1 MEKQSCKK
9 GIDSTFVS
17 ALYYSIN
24 KAIYDVIGEGGKVL
38 GRRSSY
44 EMIKMLKDLGY
55 LKENMSNE
63 EIEDLFVNVFGLS
76 EGLGIHEDDKMVV
89 FDVIK
94 PTLDLFLK
102 RLMEENLKPYVCPFM
117 YLLSEIYGYSNG
129 CRLML
134 SDVIPESEEMVKLV
148 FKKI

>member
-1 MEKQSCKK
+1 MEKQTCKK

-38 GRRSSY
+38 GRRASY

-63 EIEDLFVNVFGLS
+63 EIEEL
-76 EGLGIHEDDKMVV
+76 
-89 FDVIK
+89 
-94 PTLDLFLK
+94 
-102 RLMEENLKPYVCPFM
+102 VCQCFW
-117 YLLSEIYGYSNG
+117 S
-129 CRLML
+129 
-134 SDVIPESEEMVKLV
+134 
-148 FKKI
+148 F